1 MTFTPGTF
9 PNFIADLN
17 PVFQRVSP
25 SYTGASGDFD
35 IIIVGSGIG
44 GGVLADA
51 LADMQDGRRILVLE
65 AGTFLYPTHVY
76 NCARLSNDQVA
87 KRFGCR
93 TFWQAAQ
100 RGDDGNPFFI
110 GEFPQMNLGGRS
122 IFWSGLIPTLQ
133 DWELDFFPD
142 KVRAAFT
149 SGLLDEAGRKM
160 NQSLT
165 LGDVAEGIV
174 QRLRATD
181 LAADFE
187 IVQTP
192 RALDQPYLQAS
203 GEAAKDFPREST
215 GVFNTAELLVNQL
228 KLSGDHNSGAEPQ
241 GLKMLLNHYVEDVIR
256 IPDPDGRLEV
266 VSRNTLTGEAR
277 FFRAKTVVLAG
288 GSIESPKLLRRS
300 TIGRTLDQSVQDL
313 IGVGLTD
320 HPTTGVFH
328 SQATHIAGLAIP
340 RGISAKII
348 LYSRGL
354 AGDGAAV
361 RYPFNIEMNV
371 NHEYWHL
378 RENDPSSPSEPF
390 PAAGP
395 PSIEIK
401 FSFGNPLD
409 PDNAIL
415 SADHLGYVPEIR
427 FRNQSH
433 TDHLRRNR
441 FPALAG
447 WPERTDQEI
456 FDLINGMARRVIGKF
471 DNNGVAATP
480 WETMGQDGHGFGWGT
495 VHHAVGSLRMPSK
508 ARHDQDFTPGVV
520 EENLEVRGGQG
531 RGLYVCD
538 MSVMPFSAA
547 ANPVRHLVAL
557 ALRLAKEI
565 G

>member
-1 MTFTPGTF
+1 
-9 PNFIADLN
+9 
-17 PVFQRVSP
+17 
-25 SYTGASGDFD
+25 
-35 IIIVGSGIG
+35 
-44 GGVLADA
+44 
-51 LADMQDGRRILVLE
+51 
-65 AGTFLYPTHVY
+65 
-76 NCARLSNDQVA
+76 VA

-93 TFWQAAQ
+93 TFRQSAE
-100 RGDDGNPFFI
+100 RGNDGSPFFI
-110 GEFPQMNLGGRS
+110 GELPQMNLGGRS

-133 DWELDFFPD
+133 EWELRFFPD
-142 KVRAAFT
+142 KVRAALQG
-149 SGLLDEAGRKM
+149 GLLNEAGRKM
-160 NQSLT
+160 NESLT

-174 QRLRATD
+174 ERLRATD
-181 LAADFE
+181 LAADLE

-228 KLSGDHNSGAEPQ
+228 KLSGDGNSGAEPQ

-277 FFRAKTVVLAG
+277 FFRAGRVVLAG

-300 TIGRTLDQSVQDL
+300 TIGRTLDRPVQEL

-328 SQATHIAGLAIP
+328 SHATHITGLEIPGVYPPRSSSTAGGC
-340 RGISAKII
+340 RGMAPI
-348 LYSRGL
+348 
-354 AGDGAAV
+354 

-409 PDNAIL
+409 PDNAIFP
-415 SADHLGYVPEIR
+415 AGHLDYVPEIR

-456 FDLINGMARRVIGKF
+456 FDLINGMARRSSGRSTTTAPPRHP
-471 DNNGVAATP
+471 GRRSARTA
-480 WETMGQDGHGFGWGT
+480 MASAGGR
-495 VHHAVGSLRMPSK
+495 LRMPSK
-508 ARHDQDFTPGVV
+508 ERHDRDFTAGVV
-520 EENLEVRGGQG
+520 GENLEVLG
-531 RGLYVCD
+531 D
-538 MSVMPFSAA
+538 
-547 ANPVRHLVAL
+547 
-557 ALRLAKEI
+557 
-565 G
+565 